1 MKILAI
7 SGSTRRLSTNTELL
21 KFLAEIAPS
30 NVEIQ
35 LFDGLRDLP
44 VFSPDLEGENTPP
57 SVLQLCDLIAQ
68 ADRVVISS
76 PEYVRAIPG
85 GLKNAI
91 DWLVSREEIIYKPV
105 ALLHASH
112 RGEDMLRD
120 LRRVLHTI
128 TPKFDEDNFQTFHLM
143 QKSPAEIWE
152 ILDTDKHRSQLIAFL
167 ENFRRFINASS
178 DSS

>member
-7 SGSTRRLSTNTELL
+7 SGSTRQLSTNTELL
-21 KFLAEIAPS
+21 KVLADIAPS
-30 NVEIQ
+30 NIEIQ
-35 LFDGLRDLP
+35 LFDGLRGLP
-44 VFSPDLEGENTPP
+44 VFSPDLEGEHTPP
-57 SVLQLCDLIAQ
+57 SVLQFCNLISN
-68 ADRVVISS
+68 ADGVIISS

-112 RGEDMLRD
+112 RGEDMLHD

-128 TPKFDEDNFQTFHLM
+128 TPKFDENSFQAFHLM
-143 QKSPAEIWE
+143 QKSPAEIRE
-152 ILDTDKHRSQLIAFL
+152 MLDTDEHRDQMIAFL
-167 ENFRRFINASS
+167 ESFTAFINASS
-178 DSS
+178 DNS

>member
-1 MKILAI
+1 MKVLAI
-7 SGSTRRLSTNTELL
+7 SGSTRQLSTNTELL
-21 KFLAEIAPS
+21 KFLADVAPS
-30 NVEIQ
+30 GFEIQ

-44 VFSPDLEGENTPP
+44 VFSPDLEGEDTPP
-57 SVLQLCDLIAQ
+57 LVLKFCDLIAKT
-68 ADRVVISS
+68 DGIVISS

-91 DWLVSREEIIYKPV
+91 DWLVSRDEIIYKPI

-128 TPKFDEDNFQTFHLM
+128 TPKFDEENFQAFHLM

-152 ILDTDKHRSQLIAFL
+152 TLDTDKHKDQLISFL
-167 ENFRRFINASS
+167 ENFRAFINRSS
-178 DSS
+178 DNS